1 MSSKTAIVAAQ
12 FRLREWAAQIKE
24 CQNRPSGMSVVAW
37 CSCNGITKGN
47 YYYRL
52 RRVREACL
60 ESASQETSARQIVPV
75 EPMLLQQKENA
86 CGSSDPGLDISIKG
100 CSIHVTEET
109 SLKLLATVLKVM
121 RSAQ

>member
-12 FRLREWAAQIKE
+12 FRIQEWAAQIKD
-24 CQNRPSGMSVVAW
+24 CQNRPSGMSVVDW
-37 CSCNGITKGN
+37 CTSNGITKGN

-60 ESASQETSARQIVPV
+60 ESVSQETLAQQIVPV
-75 EPMLLQQKENA
+75 DPMLMEQKENT
-86 CGSSDPGLDISIKG
+86 CSSSDPGLDIFMKR

-109 SLKLLATVLKVM
+109 SLRLLTSVLEVV